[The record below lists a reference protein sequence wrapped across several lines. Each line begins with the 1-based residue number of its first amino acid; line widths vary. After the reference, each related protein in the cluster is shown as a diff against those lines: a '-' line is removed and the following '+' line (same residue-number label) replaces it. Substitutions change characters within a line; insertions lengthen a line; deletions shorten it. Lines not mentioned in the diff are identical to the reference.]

1 MFKAQTPSTKFVASL
16 LETTLLDEAA
26 LLDLADALTE
36 EVLLEVVISCPTRA
50 VHLLRIIGFRSRIAL
65 AFFLWR
71 LPVQEIETLS
81 SRGGLNFSTA
91 AKNGRNFRV
100 LSCLGGREGGPVQGG
115 RGRGRRPCSR

>member
-50 VHLLRIIGFRSRIAL
+50 VHLLRIIGFRSRS
-65 AFFLWR
+65 LW
-71 LPVQEIETLS
+71 LFSCGGFP
-81 SRGGLNFSTA
+81 SR
-91 AKNGRNFRV
+91 R
-100 LSCLGGREGGPVQGG
+100 
-115 RGRGRRPCSR
+115 